1 MIYPVEQNNYSSGF
15 RMELSNNIS
24 QGYHDGMRNVNNFDA
39 WYWYIDIET
48 VDVVE
53 TWIYYQKEYS
63 EYLVEFQNFLKE
75 IECAQG
81 MTKDDESENNGEFEY
96 FREKLLSNIK
106 MTPKIHYIIGDI
118 VNKYTH
124 KIQDCIVFDFMDKH
138 KRDHAFKLFIGKKTT
153 ILNEHGQEMHW
164 DIDSEARIGAYVQ
177 SYFDTQRGEVQL
189 RALSIQFFGPCSRDA
204 EYDELAELYP
214 EEESQELVLDKSL
227 PRIALIA
234 GENHGKKDFLA
245 KINKK
250 LQERKCIEF
259 VKTNMCNIREI
270 VSAIEKKNQ
279 EQNVD
284 IIAIVRGGGNAE
296 DMCIYNNKLLLD
308 AIKNSKIPIVVG
320 IGHKDDKILA
330 ERVAVYG
337 ASTPTDAANY
347 INRAIGKFWDKDNK
361 IKTET
366 KQKSYFEVLKEE
378 NQNLREENEQ
388 LRAEIKRLKNR
399 GIFSRLINL

>member
-189 RALSIQFFGPCSRDA
+189 RALSIQLLGPCSREE

-279 EQNVD
+279 ERNVD
-284 IIAIVRGGGNAE
+284 ILVLVRGGGNAE

-308 AIKNSKIPIVVG
+308 AIKNSKIPVVVG

-347 INRAIGKFWDKDNK
+347 INRVIGKFWESRK
-361 IKTET
+361 IKKDDNLKLDYEA
-366 KQKSYFEVLKEE
+366 LKEE